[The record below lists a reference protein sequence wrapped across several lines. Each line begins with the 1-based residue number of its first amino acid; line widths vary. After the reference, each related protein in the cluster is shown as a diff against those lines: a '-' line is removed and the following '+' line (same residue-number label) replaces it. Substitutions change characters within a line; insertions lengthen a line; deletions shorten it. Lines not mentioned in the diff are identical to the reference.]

1 MRRPPLHKALAAAL
15 VLALAL
21 PLAGCSMSFESASAK
36 ALAALDGVESVHAEL
51 ELSLGA
57 SAGILGESADWD
69 VSLGLSMDTVGSRT
83 SGSLSLAGGPGARYI
98 VEDRGGEYD
107 LYISADGGE
116 EWLSFTGLDAE
127 ERADVEAAPEVDL
140 GGLLTL
146 YLETASGFS
155 AEIEDTA
162 PTGESCRRYDGFFP
176 GERLAEAF
184 ELSGSGAY
192 AGLPE
197 GADFPDVPMSVWFYR
212 DGGLP
217 ARVELDVTEAMGA
230 YFDGVFEGLAG
241 VTVGIERLVMS
252 VSLSGYNTAVP
263 ATPPAA

>member
-21 PLAGCSMSFESASAK
+21 PLAGCSMSLESASAK
-36 ALAALDGVESVHAEL
+36 ALAALAGVESVHAEL

-127 ERADVEAAPEVDL
+127 ERADADAAPEVDL
-140 GGLLTL
+140 GGLLAL
-146 YLETASGFS
+146 YLEAASGFS
-155 AEIEDTA
+155 GEIEDTA
-162 PTGESCRRYDGFFP
+162 PTGESCRRYDGFFRANGSPRPSSSREAGPTP
-176 GERLAEAF
+176 GSPRGRTSRPCRCP
-184 ELSGSGAY
+184 SGSIATAACPRGWSSTSRRRWARTSTGFLR
-192 AGLPE
+192 A
-197 GADFPDVPMSVWFYR
+197 S
-212 DGGLP
+212 P
-217 ARVELDVTEAMGA
+217 ASR
-230 YFDGVFEGLAG
+230 
-241 VTVGIERLVMS
+241 
-252 VSLSGYNTAVP
+252 SG
-263 ATPPAA
+263 

>member
-57 SAGILGESADWD
+57 SAGILGDSADWD
-69 VSLGLSMDTVGSRT
+69 VSLGISMDTDGSRT
-83 SGSLSLAGGPGARYI
+83 SGSLSLDGGSGARYI

-127 ERADVEAAPEVDL
+127 ERADADAAPEVDL

-146 YLETASGFS
+146 YLEAASGFS
-155 AEIEDTA
+155 GEIEDTA

-197 GADFPDVPMSVWFYR
+197 GTDFPDVPMSVWFYR

-241 VTVGIERLVMS
+241 VTLGIERLVMS
-252 VSLSGYNTAVP
+252 VALSGYNTAVP